1 MRQHSVTYQLYPIQE
16 LSGKAQERAHN
27 DWLCNGYYYGW
38 SDENRNTLDRF
49 CESFGVKCSR
59 WNYDSCNYS
68 YSFHT
73 TQEDCIDELK
83 GGRLATYLINH
94 HWSDLCNPKS
104 YWKNGKRRASRIF
117 VDACCPITG
126 YYIDE
131 CILAPIR
138 QFLQAPS
145 EEMTFER
152 LMNKCLNSFFNGC
165 KEDMEST
172 QSMEYFIEESQNNDW
187 EYLENGKQ
195 FN

>member
-1 MRQHSVTYQLYPIQE
+1 MRQHRVTYQLYPIQE

-59 WNYDSCNYS
+59 WAYDSCNYS

-73 TQEDCIDELK
+73 TQEDC
-83 GGRLATYLINH
+83 
-94 HWSDLCNPKS
+94 
-104 YWKNGKRRASRIF
+104 
-117 VDACCPITG
+117 
-126 YYIDE
+126 IDE

-145 EEMTFER
+145 EEMTFEK
-152 LMNKCLNSFFNGC
+152 LMDKCLNSFFKGC

-172 QSMEYFIEESQNNDW
+172 QSMEYFIEESQNNNW